1 MSIHQST
8 SSTKVYFCPE
18 CGKPVFDTRKAKV
31 CGWCGKFFTEK
42 EAVDA
47 GQQDNPR

>member
-31 CGWCGKFFTEK
+31 CGWCGHKFTVKKPPVQNTET
-42 EAVDA
+42 A
-47 GQQDNPR
+47 PR